1 MTGILKHVVGAL
13 AFACACA
20 AAPLAAQQAQSPIQT
35 RLEAR
40 KVVVAANGQET
51 FAPAESAR
59 PGDVIEYAATYRN
72 SGRAA
77 VSNLEATLPIPPHT
91 EFVPGSA
98 RPPSAQASVDARVF
112 AQLPLSRKSRREGR
126 EVDEPVPYR
135 EYRYLRWFPGELGG
149 GASVTFTARVRVIAD

>member
-1 MTGILKHVVGAL
+1 MKAIWKHVVGA
-13 AFACACA
+13 AVCACA
-20 AAPLAAQQAQSPIQT
+20 AAPLAAQQTQGPIQT

-40 KVVVAANGQET
+40 KVVVAANGKEA

-91 EFVPGSA
+91 EFMPGSA
-98 RPPSAQASVDARVF
+98 RPATAQASADAHSF
-112 AQLPLSRKSRREGR
+112 SPLPLARKARRDGR
-126 EVDEPVPYR
+126 EIEEPVPFR
-135 EYRYLRWFPGELGG
+135 EYRYLRWFPGELAG
-149 GASVTFTARVRVIAD
+149 GASMTFTARVRVIED